1 MAILN
6 SVWTDRVQ
14 HWLRTL
20 KADFYRPLGRIEL
33 EAFRTMEHLPYEE
46 AQQRKYTPVKT
57 GFTWGN
63 TWEYC
68 WFRGKFEL
76 PENAEGKRIVL
87 NLNPGGE
94 STLFVNGEEF
104 GTYRADWIAQPH
116 HYMVDNTITRD
127 ALPGSRYE
135 ICMETYAGHY
145 FPNCETGYCATGPV
159 LPGSYQDPLAEGS
172 RRILGECTYGIWC
185 EDAYQLYM
193 DVETLYRL
201 LEAVDENS
209 LRAAKIAQA
218 LKQFTLDVDFEQP
231 QEEEEACYR
240 NARGGP
246 ERGDAGSKRFQ
257 CSGFLGG
264 RKRASGSCLALAGG
278 GNGAEDRAYLCRTAA
293 ADGGISG
300 IPLYSESACRI

>member
-104 GTYRADWIAQPH
+104 GT
-116 HYMVDNTITRD
+116 
-127 ALPGSRYE
+127 
-135 ICMETYAGHY
+135 
-145 FPNCETGYCATGPV
+145 
-159 LPGSYQDPLAEGS
+159 
-172 RRILGECTYGIWC
+172 
-185 EDAYQLYM
+185 
-193 DVETLYRL
+193 
-201 LEAVDENS
+201 
-209 LRAAKIAQA
+209 
-218 LKQFTLDVDFEQP
+218 
-231 QEEEEACYR
+231 
-240 NARGGP
+240 
-246 ERGDAGSKRFQ
+246 
-257 CSGFLGG
+257 
-264 RKRASGSCLALAGG
+264 
-278 GNGAEDRAYLCRTAA
+278 
-293 ADGGISG
+293 
-300 IPLYSESACRI
+300 